1 MMRSPAPRSR
11 FLRPQGAHTAR
22 PLALALL
29 AGVLLALAAGLAGG
43 LVRAGVPVG
52 DWAGQAAAAH
62 GALMVGG
69 FMATVIGIERA
80 VAVKH
85 VWAWSAPALSAF
97 AGLAMLFGGSVPAGW
112 LLVMSSV
119 AFLAVNVLVVV
130 RQPAPHTALLLGSAL
145 AWLCGNL
152 AHAGGLPG
160 TAVLGWW
167 FAFLVTTV
175 AAERLEMTRLM
186 RRRPAAQPALLELLG
201 LLVAGCVA
209 STFDPVGGGVVYG
222 AALVLLSIWLA
233 TFDIARRTV
242 RAEGL
247 PRYMAV
253 CLLGGYV
260 WLALGGL
267 AWVAT
272 AAGLPLRDAA
282 LHAIGLGFLGSMVM
296 GHAPVILPA
305 IARVKLMFGPVF
317 YVPLIA
323 LHLSLAMRLGPGSM
337 DFAWRSRGAVFN
349 VLALLLFAA
358 TAAGAAWAW
367 RCRHDSPAHCEPSP

>member
-1 MMRSPAPRSR
+1 
-11 FLRPQGAHTAR
+11 
-22 PLALALL
+22 
-29 AGVLLALAAGLAGG
+29 
-43 LVRAGVPVG
+43 
-52 DWAGQAAAAH
+52 
-62 GALMVGG
+62 MVGG

-80 VAVKH
+80 VAVKRG
-85 VWAWSAPALSAF
+85 WAWSTPALSTL
-97 AGLAMLFGGSVPAGW
+97 AGLAMLFGDSVLAAW
-112 LLVMSSV
+112 LLVMSSG
-119 AFLAVNVLVVV
+119 AFVAVNMLVVV
-130 RQPAPHTALLLGSAL
+130 RQPALHTALLLGSAT
-145 AWLCGNL
+145 AWPVGNL
-152 AHAGGLPG
+152 AHASGLPG
-160 TAVLGWW
+160 SVVLGWW

-186 RRRPAAQPALLELLG
+186 RRRPVARTALLVLLG
-201 LLVAGCVA
+201 FLVVGCMA
-209 STFDPVGGGVVYG
+209 STFDPARGGLVYG

-305 IARVKLMFGPVF
+305 IARVKLMFSPVF
-317 YVPLIA
+317 YIPLAA
-323 LHLSLAMRLGPGSM
+323 LHVSLAMRLGPGTV
-337 DFAWRSRGAVFN
+337 DFTWRSRGAVFN

-367 RCRHDSPAHCEPSP
+367 RRRHDLPAHREPSP